1 MKKRILIILLFM
13 QSSLLVLAQESLV
26 KVAEKF
32 YNGLS
37 YTRAIEYYEKALTKT
52 LPPDVTKT
60 AKVNLADSYYKVK
73 DYVNA
78 ERVLKGIVTNI
89 TTPADPELI
98 LRYAQIL
105 ASNGKYKEAQTY
117 YQAYEKNM
125 PTTPSSSPNTT
136 KKFVALYEDVSVL
149 AKNVNCYDVKYLTIN
164 TTSSDFSPAFY
175 KDGLVFVSNRQV
187 GTAVRRVFA
196 WNDTPFLD
204 LYHLDNVSTLG
215 DGQVASLGSG
225 ETTLKP
231 TKPSVGFV
239 GSDQYVS
246 NSPNDSKTLGVFGSG
261 NIGTSGSYGTK
272 SETDVDPFAS
282 NLNSKYHE
290 GPAAFFKDGSQ
301 VIFTRNNFLN
311 GKARKSSDSIN
322 KLKVYSAKAKG
333 SGWSEIQELPFNSDE
348 YSVGHPTLSPDDT
361 YLVFASD
368 MPGGFGGTDLYASKY
383 DGTSWSAPINLGKE
397 INTSGNELFPYLDPN
412 GDLYFS
418 STGHPGLGG
427 LDLFYVK
434 MNEFTPRSS
443 VSNLGKPI
451 NSEKD
456 DFGLI
461 TDASRKKGY
470 FSSNRK
476 RGGDD
481 DDIYSFDRTCEL
493 KEGCSFVLSVYD
505 ADTKLPIANAS
516 VSYRN
521 VKGELIQAKTKAD
534 GSLTVQDFPQAETV
548 SIIASAVGY
557 TDKTIS
563 TPTTDCELQVNRIE
577 IPLVNEKSSTNQLGG
592 RDTNLNTKKC
602 IVSGQILTQTGG
614 KPVKNAALIITNL
627 CDGSVIS
634 GNTDEQGLYSFEAI
648 EGCSYTIE
656 TKVANMASRT
666 IELNKVDCNILR
678 PGAGN
683 IEVFEQGDIITI
695 ENLYF
700 DYGKYALKPAGIAE
714 LDKLVN
720 IMRRYPDMKVELSSH
735 TDSRSSTEFNQTLSD
750 NRALTSANYLFKRGI
765 SRARVEYKGY
775 GETKPVNGCSDGV
788 NCSEEEHAKNRRT
801 EIYILGI
808 NK

>member
-32 YNGLS
+32 YTSLS

-52 LPPDVTKT
+52 LPPDVTKK
-60 AKVNLADSYYKVK
+60 AKTNLADSYYKIK
-73 DYVNA
+73 DYTNA
-78 ERVLKGIVTNI
+78 ERVLKGIVTN
-89 TTPADPELI
+89 TTSTDDSELL
-98 LRYAQIL
+98 LRYAQVL

-117 YQAYEKNM
+117 YQAYEKSVPN
-125 PTTPSSSPNTT
+125 TLTSTPSTT
-136 KKFVALYEDVSVL
+136 KKFVTLYDDVSVL
-149 AKNVNCYDVKYLTIN
+149 AKNVDCYDVKYLTIN
-164 TTSSDFSPAFY
+164 TTSSDFSPAYY

-204 LYHLDNVSTLG
+204 LFHLDNVSALG

-225 ETTLKP
+225 ETTLKAAK
-231 TKPSVGFV
+231 TTAGFV

-246 NSPNDSKTLGVFGSG
+246 NSPNDSKTLGVFGGG
-261 NIGTSGSYGTK
+261 NVGVGGSYGAK
-272 SETDVDPFAS
+272 SETAVDPFAS

-311 GKARKSSDSIN
+311 GKSRKSSEGIN

-333 SGWSEIQELPFNSDE
+333 SGWSDIQELPFNSDE

-361 YLVFASD
+361 YLIFASD

-383 DGTSWSAPINLGKE
+383 DGTNWSAPINLGKE
-397 INTSGNELFPYLDPN
+397 VNTSGNELFPYLDPN

-434 MNEFTPRSS
+434 MNEFTPRST

-456 DFGLI
+456 DFSLI
-461 TDASRKKGY
+461 TDGSRKKGY

-493 KEGCSFVLSVYD
+493 KEGCTFILSVYD
-505 ADTKLPIANAS
+505 ADTKLPIANAN

-521 VKGELIQAKTKAD
+521 TKGVLIQAKTKAD
-534 GSLTVQDFPQAETV
+534 GSLTVQDFPQAESVSIVTSASTYLEKTV
-548 SIIASAVGY
+548 SV
-557 TDKTIS
+557 
-563 TPTTDCELQVNRIE
+563 PTTDCELQVNRIE
-577 IPLVNEKSSTNQLGG
+577 IPLVNEKSPNKQQNGENS
-592 RDTNLNTKKC
+592 NLNVKKC
-602 IVSGQILTQTGG
+602 LVSGQILTQTGG
-614 KPVKNAALIITNL
+614 KPVKNAAIVITNL

-634 GNTDEQGLYSFEAI
+634 GNTDEQGLYSFEAV

-656 TKVANMASRT
+656 TKVANMASRM
-666 IELNKVDCNILR
+666 IELNKVDCNTLR

-720 IMRRYPDMKVELSSH
+720 LMRRYPDMQVELSSH
-735 TDSRSSTEFNQTLSD
+735 TDSRSSTEFNQTLSE

-765 SRARVEYKGY
+765 SRTRVEYKGY
-775 GETKPVNGCSDGV
+775 GETIHVNGCADGV
-788 NCSEEEHAKNRRT
+788 NCSEAEHAKNRRT
-801 EIYILGI
+801 EIYIIGV